1 MMNQFYASGKST
13 FKATLR
19 KNLKI
24 KINEVQFSKK
34 LSKEEKNMKII
45 TLKREFQKK
54 INQSEFYNF

>member
-1 MMNQFYASGKST
+1 MNQFYASGKST

-19 KNLKI
+19 KNFKVE
-24 KINEVQFSKK
+24 INKDQFSKK